1 MITRRE
7 LMKNAVAAVVAGP
20 LAATAQ
26 PASKVWRI
34 GYLGNSSPSLESN
47 LVEAFRRGLRELGY
61 VEGQNII
68 IEYRWA
74 EGKYDRFP
82 RFVAEL
88 VRLRVDVI
96 VTAGTPATLA
106 AKQAST
112 TTPIVMAV
120 AGDALGA
127 GLVSSLARPGGNVTG
142 LSTLLPELE
151 GKRLQLVKQVVPK
164 LTHLAVL
171 TNPGNPF
178 TTINWRD
185 MQIAAQALH
194 IKLQPVEVRE
204 PEDFDRAFATMAR
217 ERPEAFTII
226 GDRFLLTHRKRIVEF
241 AAKSRLPAIYPY
253 GEFVQDG
260 GLMAYGPS
268 YPAMFQ
274 RAAVYVD
281 KILKGVKPADLP
293 VEQPTKFELVI
304 NLKTAKALGLTIP
317 PSLLARADEI
327 IQ

>member
-1 MITRRE
+1 MDRRAFICA
-7 LMKNAVAAVVAGP
+7 LAGGFLAVP
-20 LAATAQ
+20 LAVEAQ
-26 PASKVWRI
+26 PPGKVWRI

-47 LVEAFRRGLRELGY
+47 LVEGFRRGLRELGY

-74 EGKYDRFP
+74 EGQYDRFP

-88 VRLRVDVI
+88 VRLKVDVI
-96 VTAGTPATLA
+96 VTTGTPATLA

-112 TTPIVMAV
+112 TIPIVMAV

-127 GLVSSLARPGGNVTG
+127 GLVSSLARPVGNVTG

-151 GKRLQLVKQVVPK
+151 GKRLELLKQVVPK

-171 TNPGNPF
+171 VNPANPF
-178 TTINWRD
+178 TTIGWRD
-185 MQIAAQALH
+185 VQIAAQALH
-194 IKLQPVEVRE
+194 VKVQRVEVRE
-204 PEDFDRAFATMAR
+204 PEDFDRAFATIAR
-217 ERPEAFTII
+217 EHADAFTIS
-226 GDRFLLTHRKRIVEF
+226 GDRFLLTHRKRIVEL
-241 AAKSRLPAIYPY
+241 AAKGRLPAIYPY

-268 YPAMFQ
+268 YPVMFQ

-281 KILKGVKPADLP
+281 KILKGAKPADLP

-317 PSLLARADEI
+317 QSLLLRADEI